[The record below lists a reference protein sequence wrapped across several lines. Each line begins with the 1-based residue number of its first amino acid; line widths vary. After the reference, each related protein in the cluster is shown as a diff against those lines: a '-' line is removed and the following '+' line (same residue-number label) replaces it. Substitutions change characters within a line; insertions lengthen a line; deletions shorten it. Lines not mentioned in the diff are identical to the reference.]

1 MATIEELINQYETD
15 PEMQKEI
22 EQILEDGKITISEF
36 MTFARKHDVE
46 ISLAELP
53 EYLRKAKELGLIN

>member
-22 EQILEDGKITISEF
+22 EQIGR
-36 MTFARKHDVE
+36 AHV
-46 ISLAELP
+46 
-53 EYLRKAKELGLIN
+53 